1 MNNSSDMIEI
11 ACPNCGGI
19 MQRKKSE
26 YFARCSYCN
35 KEVVF
40 DEIKEEA
47 ELYGIRKKLKHNER
61 IKKEYNEQ
69 YTKFKK
75 WRIVLIVSSIIY
87 FLVCYKGFWG
97 IINYNSTVDAWYIIA
112 GFAMFVIFPIF
123 LSLQYPVY
131 DFHKYKINESLRIKM
146 SVKLYAYMFMLGA
159 AAIVVTVI
167 IKMII
172 ER

>member
-11 ACPNCGGI
+11 TCPNCGGV
-19 MQRKKSE
+19 MQRKRSE
-26 YFARCSYCN
+26 YFARCGYCG

-69 YTKFKK
+69 YAKFKK

-87 FLVCYKGFWG
+87 FLVCCKGFWD
-97 IINYNSTVDAWYIIA
+97 IINYDSTVGVWYIIA
-112 GFAMFVIFPIF
+112 GFVMFVMFPIF

-131 DFHKYKINESLRIKM
+131 DFHKHKTNEFLRIKM
-146 SVKLYAYMFMLGA
+146 GVKLYAYMFMLGTA
-159 AAIVVTVI
+159 SIVATVI
-167 IKMII
+167 IKMIG
-172 ER
+172 EK